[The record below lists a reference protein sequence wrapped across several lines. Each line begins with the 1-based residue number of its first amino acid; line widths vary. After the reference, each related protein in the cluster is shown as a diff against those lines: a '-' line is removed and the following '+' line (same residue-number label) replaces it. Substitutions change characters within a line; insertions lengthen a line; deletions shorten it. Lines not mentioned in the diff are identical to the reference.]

1 MDDILEKN
9 IESWTVWLEFEKRVS
24 KNTVISYKSDLISFL
39 RFFKEY
45 ENQKVN
51 LNTLKLIDEKTVVG
65 WFYYRIKKNISQ
77 RSNARALSSIKNFF
91 EYLKKQNSIKSSKI
105 LAIKSPK
112 FQESLPRPLSF
123 KQVEKIFLNF
133 NEDGNNWIRRRNQ
146 SIFLL
151 MWGYGL
157 RISEVLS
164 IKLKSLKYTEF
175 ILVTSKG
182 KKNRSIPIL
191 PELKKYIFKMLKEIP
206 FCINDDDYIFI
217 GKRGKKLNPV
227 IIQRELSR
235 IRREQLLPENTTPHS
250 LRHTFATQLLDNKV
264 DLRSIQE
271 LLGHK
276 SLSTTQKYTAVDVS
290 KIRETIENFHPRSKK

>member
-1 MDDILEKN
+1 MDNILEKS
-9 IESWTVWLEFEKRVS
+9 IVSWTSWLEFEKRVS
-24 KNTVISYKSDLISFL
+24 KNTVTSYKADLISFL
-39 RFFKEY
+39 GFFKVY
-45 ENQKVN
+45 ENKNVN
-51 LNTLKLIDEKTVVG
+51 FDTLRLIDEKTITG
-65 WFYYRIKKNISQ
+65 WFYSRMKENISQ

-91 EYLKKQNSIKSSKI
+91 EYLNKQNSIESSKI
-105 LAIKSPK
+105 LSIKSPK
-112 FQESLPRPLSF
+112 FQEPLPRPLSF

-133 NEDGNNWIRRRNQ
+133 KEKEINWIRRRNQ

-164 IKLKSLKYTEF
+164 IKLKHLKYTEF
-175 ILVTSKG
+175 ILVKSKG
-182 KKNRSIPIL
+182 KKDRSLPIL
-191 PELKKYIFKMLKEIP
+191 PELKKYIFKMLREVP
-206 FCINDDDYIFI
+206 FCIKDDDYIFL

-235 IRREQLLPENTTPHS
+235 IRREQHLPENTTPHS

-276 SLSTTQKYTAVDVS
+276 SLSTTQKYTAVDVN

>member
-1 MDDILEKN
+1 MGDILEKN
-9 IESWTVWLEFEKRVS
+9 IKSWTSWLEFEKRVS

-39 RFFKEY
+39 RFLKEY
-45 ENQKVN
+45 ENQKVSFES
-51 LNTLKLIDEKTVVG
+51 LKFIDEKTIVG

-123 KQVEKIFLNF
+123 KQVEKIFFNF
-133 NEDGNNWIRRRNQ
+133 TKDGNNWIRRRNQ

-157 RISEVLS
+157 RISEVLN
-164 IKLKSLKYTEF
+164 IKLKNIKYTEF
-175 ILVTSKG
+175 ILVKSKG
-182 KKNRSIPIL
+182 KKDRSLPIL
-191 PELKKYIFKMLKEIP
+191 PELKQYIFKMLNEVP
-206 FCINDDDYIFI
+206 FCIKDEDYIFL

-290 KIRETIENFHPRSKK
+290 KIRETIDNFHPRSKK